1 MTDHGLENHPIFIHT
16 FSNGGAF
23 FYTYLIKEFSKQ
35 QSSRAFDFRGTIFD
49 SAPFPQS
56 IQLGYRATKA
66 AFGRN
71 STLGPLVAYMTSI
84 YLAICTFV
92 YYISMA
98 WEFCTQG
105 ASF

>member
-71 STLGPLVAYMTSI
+71 STTPRCLYDFNLLGNLH
-84 YLAICTFV
+84 ICVLHLNGLGVLHTGC
-92 YYISMA
+92 
-98 WEFCTQG
+98 EF
-105 ASF
+105 